1 MKSLTHKGLLAMS
14 SIAVLLALGACG
26 EQHRE
31 VASVDPRNESATQVT
46 GQATE
51 ISRDEKSDTAVMGAS
66 PQSQGAPAE
75 SSTALGETIDD
86 AQIVAKIKTEF
97 AADKDIS
104 AMAVDIDSK
113 DGMVTLSGTVPNSDA
128 KVRADQIAKAMRDVK
143 SVNNQL
149 EVKAG

>member
-1 MKSLTHKGLLAMS
+1 MKSMMHKGLAALS
-14 SIAVLLALGACG
+14 SLAVLLALGACG
-26 EQHRE
+26 DRE
-31 VASVDPRNESATQVT
+31 TASETASIDPRSQSSSQVT

-51 ISRDEKSDTAVMGAS
+51 LSKDEKSDTATMGAA
-66 PQSQGAPAE
+66 GD
-75 SSTALGETIDD
+75 TTLGEKIDD

-97 AADKDIS
+97 ATDKDIS
-104 AMAVDIDSK
+104 AMAIDVDSK

-128 KVRADQIAKAMRDVK
+128 KVRADQIAKGMKDVK